1 MRLIIL
7 IAGLIVLPFFM
18 LQAQLKVYIPKP
30 GDLVRVIMDNGERYI
45 GEYVEQGIEYLVLLT
60 SVAEIK
66 LNVNEVR
73 RIKRSKYWGSD
84 SDPHLHST
92 RYYIGPSTIPLKR
105 NEAFFQTSFGLL
117 SSIEYG
123 ITNHLSIRAGTELIT
138 FLNSNFFYFLNP
150 RFGLALKRD
159 VHIGVGLLLVK
170 FPFDELAGYYYGSIT
185 FGEQNANVTF
195 GIGDTFFNGSVRDRL
210 LYTIS
215 AMQKIGNR
223 FMLVSENYFIPQ
235 SFRSSILIGFQGL
248 RYFRGKNAFE
258 LSIVLGYET
267 IDQFVAPPLP
277 YLGYSRKF

>member
-159 VHIGVGLLLVK
+159 
-170 FPFDELAGYYYGSIT
+170 
-185 FGEQNANVTF
+185 
-195 GIGDTFFNGSVRDRL
+195 RL